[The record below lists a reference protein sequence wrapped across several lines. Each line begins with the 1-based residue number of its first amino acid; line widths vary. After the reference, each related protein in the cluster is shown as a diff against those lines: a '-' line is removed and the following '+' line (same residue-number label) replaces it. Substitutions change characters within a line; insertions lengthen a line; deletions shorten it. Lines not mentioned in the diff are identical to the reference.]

1 MLKINLKGAESMNNK
16 KRIFLGIGIF
26 WMALLIGFIGVKE
39 YTLRTGTEV
48 LLKLRPVDP
57 RDLFRG
63 DYVIL
68 SYDIS
73 NINVRADGEFKE
85 NDTIYTHLKLNGNI
99 AEFDGA
105 SKAKPSDGL
114 FIAGKVMVVNSNSVR
129 VTYGIESYFVP
140 EGEGRRIERSIK
152 DMYAK
157 IAIGSSGRSVVKSL
171 VRDGKEIIFKK

>member
-1 MLKINLKGAESMNNK
+1 MNNK
-16 KRIFLGIGIF
+16 KKIFLVIGVF
-26 WMALLIGFIGVKE
+26 WLVILVGLVGVKE

-73 NINVRADGEFKE
+73 SVNVKEAGEFNT
-85 NDTIYTHLKLNGNI
+85 NDTIYTLLRLNENV
-99 AEFDGA
+99 AEFAGT
-105 SKAKPSDGL
+105 SRTKPTNGL
-114 FIAGKVMVVNSNSVR
+114 FIAGNVSSARATNLR

-140 EGEGRRIERSIK
+140 EGEGLKIERSRR

-157 IAIGSSGRSVVKSL
+157 IVIDSSGRSVVKSL
-171 VRDGKEIIFKK
+171 VQDGNEITF

>member
-1 MLKINLKGAESMNNK
+1 MNNK
-16 KRIFLGIGIF
+16 KKIFLGIGIF
-26 WMALLIGFIGVKE
+26 WLVLLFGFIGFKE
-39 YTLRTGTEV
+39 YTLRTGTEI

-73 NINVRADGEFKE
+73 SINIKNAGEFKE
-85 NDTIYTHLKLNGNI
+85 NDIIYAHLTLNGGV
-99 AEFDGA
+99 AELAGA
-105 SKAKPSDGL
+105 SKAKPADGL
-114 FIAGKVMVVNSNSVR
+114 FIAGKIAAVNPNNVR

-140 EGEGRRIERSIK
+140 EGEGHKIERSIK

-157 IAIGSSGRSVVKSL
+157 IAIDSSGRSVVKSL
-171 VRDGKEIIFKK
+171 VQDGKEIAFRK

>member
-1 MLKINLKGAESMNNK
+1 MNNK
-16 KRIFLGIGIF
+16 KKIFLCIGMF
-26 WMALLIGFIGVKE
+26 WMALLVGLMGVKE

-48 LLKLRPVDP
+48 MLKLRPVDP

-73 NINVRADGEFKE
+73 NIDGRADGEFKE

-105 SKAKPSDGL
+105 SQVRPSDGL
-114 FIAGKVMVVNSNSVR
+114 FITGKVLVVHPKSVR
-129 VTYGIESYFVP
+129 VVYGIESYFVP
-140 EGEGRRIERSIK
+140 EGEGRKIERSLK

-157 IAIGSSGRSVVKSL
+157 VAINSSGGGVVKTL
-171 VRDGKEIIFKK
+171 VQDGKEITFKK

>member
-1 MLKINLKGAESMNNK
+1 MNSK
-16 KRIFLGIGIF
+16 KKIFLGIGVF
-26 WMALLIGFIGVKE
+26 WLVILVGFVGVKE

-73 NINVRADGEFKE
+73 SVNVKEAAEFNT
-85 NDTIYTHLKLNGNI
+85 NDTIYTLLRRNGNV
-99 AEFDGA
+99 AEFAGT
-105 SKAKPSDGL
+105 SRIKPTNSL
-114 FIAGKVMVVNSNSVR
+114 FIAGNVSSARETNLR

-140 EGEGRRIERSIK
+140 EGEGLKIERSRRA
-152 DMYAK
+152 MYAK
-157 IAIGSSGRSVVKSL
+157 IVIDASGRGVVKSL
-171 VRDGKEIIFKK
+171 VQDGNEITF

>member
-1 MLKINLKGAESMNNK
+1 MNNK
-16 KRIFLGIGIF
+16 KRLFLGIGIF
-26 WMALLIGFIGVKE
+26 WLVILVGFVAVKE

-73 NINVRADGEFKE
+73 NVTVKE
-85 NDTIYTHLKLNGNI
+85 SDKFNESDRIYTLLTLNGEV
-99 AEFDGA
+99 AEFAGT
-105 SKAKPSDGL
+105 SRAKPSGGL
-114 FIAGKVMVVNSNSVR
+114 FIAGHVATMRATNAR
-129 VTYGIESYFVP
+129 VIYGIESYFVP
-140 EGEGRRIERSIK
+140 EGEGRKIERSIR

-157 IAIGSSGRSVVKSL
+157 IVIDSSGRSVVKSL
-171 VRDGKEIIFKK
+171 VQDGKEIIF

>member
-1 MLKINLKGAESMNNK
+1 MDNK
-16 KRIFLGIGIF
+16 KKIFLGIGIF
-26 WMALLIGFIGVKE
+26 WLVLLCGFIGIKE
-39 YTLRTGTEV
+39 YTLRTGMEV

-73 NINVRADGEFKE
+73 NFNIEKAEEFRE
-85 NDTIYTHLKLNGNI
+85 NDTIYTHLKLDGGI

-105 SKAKPSDGL
+105 SKVKPADGL
-114 FIAGKVMVVNSNSVR
+114 FITGKVMALNYNNVR
-129 VTYGIESYFVP
+129 VIYGIESYFVP
-140 EGEGRRIERSIK
+140 EGEGRKIERSIK

-157 IAIGSSGRSVVKSL
+157 IAINSSGRSVVKSL
-171 VRDGKEIIFKK
+171 VQDGKEITFKK

>member
-1 MLKINLKGAESMNNK
+1 MDNK
-16 KRIFLGIGIF
+16 KKMFLGVGVF
-26 WMALLIGFIGVKE
+26 WLVLLFGLISVKE

-73 NINVRADGEFKE
+73 SINVRADGAFEE
-85 NDTIYTHLKLNGNI
+85 NDTIYTHLRLNGDI
-99 AEFDGA
+99 AEFDRA
-105 SKAKPSDGL
+105 SKVKPLDGL
-114 FIAGKVMVVNSNSVR
+114 FIAGKVGVVNPNNVR

-157 IAIGSSGRSVVKSL
+157 IAIDSSGRSVVKSL
-171 VRDGKEIIFKK
+171 VQDGKEIVFKK